1 MFAVISVNNNQHK
14 VEGGKTYKMSLFEHD
29 KNKKK
34 VVFDKVMLIS
44 DEKKTLVG
52 KPYLEKVSVEA
63 EVISENKTKKET
75 ATKFKAKKRYKR
87 TFGHRQDYLEVKI
100 LKIKK

>member
-14 VEGGKTYKMSLFEHD
+14 VEEGKTYKMSLFEYD
-29 KNKKK
+29 LKQKK

-44 DEKKTLVG
+44 DEKDSKIG
-52 KPYLEKVSVEA
+52 KPFIEKASVEA
-63 EVISENKTKKET
+63 EVLGAKKTAKET
-75 ATKFKAKKRYKR
+75 ATKFKAKKRYQR

-100 LKIKK
+100 VKIKK

>member
-14 VEGGKTYKMSLFEHD
+14 VEEDKTYKMSLFEYD
-29 KNKKK
+29 KEKKK
-34 VVFDKVMLIS
+34 VVFDKVMLVS
-44 DEKKTLVG
+44 DEKNTLVG
-52 KPYLEKVSVEA
+52 KPFLEKVSVEA
-63 EVISENKTKKET
+63 EVLGEKKTKKET